1 MTKNKSKVDKSQ
13 FIKSTNK
20 DVCKGWVR
28 AEYICF
34 ACVVFIHF
42 SCSHFYLNS
51 Y

>member
-13 FIKSTNK
+13 FIKGTNK
-20 DVCKGWVR
+20 DVFKGWVR

-42 SCSHFYLNS
+42 SYSYFYLNS